1 MISAAPIVIAALA
14 ALGSAAVPLVVTTE
28 AGRPVAGARVDFAD
42 AAGRHDVEITDA
54 AGRASAK
61 PGFAAVTAD
70 VSSRG
75 SAPLHVALATIP
87 SGRIVLAP
95 ALPVIGN
102 VTVATGS
109 AQSAHALPLATS
121 TLDRTAI
128 SLSQASSSDAL
139 LRQLPGVDRDRGS
152 SAFQNYGLSRV
163 SFSGAG
169 SDRGVVLVD
178 GVPAQDGF
186 GGQIDWQAYPTDEIV
201 RAELLRT
208 AGSALYGSG
217 AVGGVLELSTFG
229 PQTGAGT
236 LPTGALAL
244 GAGTHD
250 QSDDAL
256 LASTGI
262 GPTVGVSIAGV
273 HRELA
278 YRDLPP
284 AYATPIDTAAVS
296 QSDSEH
302 LRARYASGR
311 TTLDGAILYGND
323 SQYEGRPNYDF
334 DRYFRQEN
342 ASATQRIGPL
352 LAKAGYYVR
361 DTTVY
366 NLSDQFPGAPGVQ
379 RYHQHVPTDE
389 NGFYG
394 SLTASPGTTDLVI
407 LVDQKRVQGSSQQ
420 NGPTGLLQALG
431 TGVSLA
437 QGVGFQ
443 ATLRAKHAELL
454 IGGRADRVRYDDLAL
469 ETVSAG
475 KPTFND
481 VVGHD
486 VGAISPR
493 AALRYDLSPRIA
505 LRVSSGGGF
514 RAPYLNELV
523 RGFNVGTV
531 VMAPNPELVPERSRT
546 DGEGLDL
553 LLGAGRLALDFVQ
566 TRVSDAIAFETIAPT
581 LMRREN
587 LDRTQTNG
595 ETLELTEPVA
605 ACTRLRVSGTLQNP
619 RVVAGPSAV
628 VGKQLA
634 FVPNSSATVG
644 LDAGGPG
651 PISYS
656 VDGSYLGQTYY
667 DDLNR
672 QPLGATL
679 LFGATVR
686 AALPGGSTATLTAEN
701 LTHQQYLASIDRYGT
716 PLTVALKIAVPL
728 GPRIAAR
735 PSGCAPT

>member
-1 MISAAPIVIAALA
+1 MIAAVPVAVAALA
-14 ALGSAAVPLVVTTE
+14 AFGSLSAPLVVTTE
-28 AGRPVAGARVDFAD
+28 AGRPVAGARVDFQD
-42 AAGRHDVEITDA
+42 GAGRHDVETTGGD
-54 AGRASAK
+54 GRAGAK
-61 PGFAAVTAD
+61 AGFVPVTAD
-70 VSSRG
+70 VTARG
-75 SAPLHVALATIP
+75 SGPLHVVLATLP
-87 SGRIVLAP
+87 SGRIALAP

-121 TLDRTAI
+121 TLDRSAI
-128 SLSQASSSDAL
+128 SLSQASSSDGL

-152 SAFQNYGLSRV
+152 SAFQNYGLARV

-169 SDRGVVLVD
+169 TDRGVVLVD

-236 LPTGALAL
+236 VPAGALAL
-244 GAGTHD
+244 GAGTNA
-250 QSDDAL
+250 QSDDSL
-256 LASTGI
+256 LASAGI

-284 AYATPIDTAAVS
+284 AYSTPIDTAAIS

-311 TTLDGAILYGND
+311 TTVDGAVLYGDD

-334 DRYFRQEN
+334 NRYVRQEN
-342 ASATQRIGPL
+342 VAATQRIGAL
-352 LAKAGYYVR
+352 LAKGGYYVR
-361 DTTVY
+361 DTTVD
-366 NLSDQFPGAPGVQ
+366 NLSDQFPTAPGVQ

-394 SLTASPGTTDLVI
+394 TLTASPGTSDFVI
-407 LVDQKRVQGSSQQ
+407 LVDQKRVQGQSQQ
-420 NGPTGLLQALG
+420 NGPTDLLQALG
-431 TGVSLA
+431 TGVALY

-443 ATLRAKHAELL
+443 ATLRSKHAEILL
-454 IGGRADRVRYDDLAL
+454 GGRADRVRYDDLAL
-469 ETVSAG
+469 ETVTAG
-475 KPTFND
+475 KPAFDD
-481 VVGHD
+481 VAGHE
-486 VGAISPR
+486 VGALSPR
-493 AALRYDLSPRIA
+493 AALRYDLTPRIA

-523 RGFNVGTV
+523 RGFNVGAV

-546 DGEGLDL
+546 DGEGLDV

-566 TRVSDAIAFETIAPT
+566 TRVNDAIAFETISRT

-587 LDRTQTNG
+587 LDRTQTDG

-619 RVVAGPSAV
+619 RVVAGPAAI
-628 VGKQLA
+628 VGKQLT
-634 FVPNSSATVG
+634 FVPNASATVG
-644 LDAGGPG
+644 IDAGGPG

-656 VDGSYLGQTYY
+656 LNGSYLGQTYY
-667 DDLNR
+667 DDLNT

-701 LTHQQYLASIDRYGT
+701 LTRQQYLASIDRYGT
-716 PLTVALKIAVPL
+716 PQTIALKIALPL
-728 GPRIAAR
+728 GPHVSAR
-735 PSGCAPT
+735 PSGCTPS